1 MIIKAPGTE
10 GWISFSFFLIM
21 WLELFCRMPLSGIDG
36 VVKGE
41 GLEVD
46 ECGGNVMEGNARNCV
61 EQ

>member
-1 MIIKAPGTE
+1 MD
-10 GWISFSFFLIM
+10 FFFFFLIM